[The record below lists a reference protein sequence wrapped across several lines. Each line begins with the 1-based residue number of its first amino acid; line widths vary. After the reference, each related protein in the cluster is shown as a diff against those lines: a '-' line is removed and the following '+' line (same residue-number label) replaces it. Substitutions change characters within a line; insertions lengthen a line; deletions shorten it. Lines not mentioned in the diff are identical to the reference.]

1 MGRALSV
8 YTVLQIARVVGPTL
22 AEAMVGRGGRES
34 QDRRLHAFGRRV
46 VERARIHLTVDGAEK
61 VPLDRA
67 FVYMSNH
74 QSHVDIPVL
83 YATVPSSTLR
93 MVAKTEL
100 FRVPLFG
107 RAMRVGHMI
116 EVNRADR
123 KRAVES
129 LRRAAQLIADGVS
142 VWIAPEGSRS
152 RTGELGP
159 LKKGG
164 FHLALDTG
172 TPIVPV
178 AISGTYNV
186 LPPETTSMAHD
197 VPVHVE
203 FGAPIP
209 VEGRAVPDLM
219 AEVEGFLSAHVRPT
233 VGRADQN

>member
-22 AEAMVGRGGRES
+22 AEAMVGRGGREN
-34 QDRRLHAFGRRV
+34 QDRRLHEFGRRV
-46 VERARIHLTVDGAEK
+46 VERARIQLTVSGAEQ

-93 MVAKTEL
+93 MVAKTSCSGCPC
-100 FRVPLFG
+100 RT
-107 RAMRVGHMI
+107 RHASGHMI

-172 TPIVPV
+172 TPILPV

-186 LPPETTSMAHD
+186 LPPDTTSMAHD
-197 VPVHVE
+197 MPVHVH

-209 VEGRAVPDLM
+209 VDGRAVPDLM
-219 AEVEGFLSAHVRPT
+219 AEVEAFLSAHVRPT
-233 VGRADQN
+233 GGRADQN